1 MSNFLKEFS
10 EHKDLLDAVDKA
22 TNEGLQKFN
31 SGLLDND
38 LFMINAII
46 YKGWK
51 GLQHEMSGD
60 IIAGYKVFSA
70 CCDILLAVRLAY
82 KKELENLPKEQQEDK
97 ATLEEKIKET
107 TTAFLALE
115 KLFFPLGKFTDKLK
129 EDK

>member
-10 EHKDLLDAVDKA
+10 KREDLLNAIDKA

-31 SGLLDND
+31 NGLLDND
-38 LFMINAII
+38 LFMVNAIT

-51 GLQHEMSGD
+51 GLQHEMYGD

-70 CCDILLAVRLAY
+70 CCDILLAVKLAY
-82 KKELENLPKEQQEDK
+82 KKELENLPQEQQEEK
-97 ATLEEKIKET
+97 VALEEKIKEN
-107 TTAFLALE
+107 TTAFLELE
-115 KLFFPLGKFTDKLK
+115 KLFFPFGRFTDKLK